1 MPIYS
6 TNVYF
11 SFHTHKSRIHANS
24 SDFRDEIV
32 STENATVNAAD
43 LDCED
48 ISLSQHAGTFDNPED
63 NSVCDSSQ
71 LRAQLRHNLFSNF
84 LFGY

>member
-1 MPIYS
+1 MYS
-6 TNVYF
+6 
-11 SFHTHKSRIHANS
+11 SFNTHKSRIHANS

-48 ISLSQHAGTFDNPED
+48 ISLSQYADTFDNPED
-63 NSVCDSSQ
+63 DSLCDSSQ
-71 LRAQLRHNLFSNF
+71 LRAQLRHNLSSNF

>member
-1 MPIYS
+1 MYS
-6 TNVYF
+6 
-11 SFHTHKSRIHANS
+11 SFNTHKSRIHANS

-48 ISLSQHAGTFDNPED
+48 ISLSQHADTFDNPED
-63 NSVCDSSQ
+63 DSV
-71 LRAQLRHNLFSNF
+71 
-84 LFGY
+84 